1 MSKSNLTIIVP
12 VHSVEDSGKYK
23 FDDML
28 DIALSSVNVNEIK
41 PEKVLVV
48 TCDCKDVKERME
60 STDFSKYEGLDIE
73 VLINTGESDYQSQVN
88 FAAKEVKTKYMSVLE
103 FDDELSKT
111 WFKNVEAHIEAYPD
125 VDLFLPIIRDVDQD
139 GGFIGLSNEAVW
151 AYNFTETV
159 GSVDLETLLEY
170 PNISLCGM
178 VINTEVYN
186 NIGGLKQ
193 IKLTF
198 NYEFLLRFHQNGHK
212 SMVIPKIA
220 YKHVNMRDESLF
232 WLYKNS
238 EAIEYKIKPEEA
250 VFWMESAK
258 KEYLFNDDRNIKYE
272 EVETVD

>member
-12 VHSVEDSGKYK
+12 VHSVEDAGKHK
-23 FDDML
+23 FDDMF
-28 DIALSSVNVNEIK
+28 DIALSSININETK

-48 TCDCKDVKERME
+48 ICDCSDVKEKVE
-60 STDFSKYEGLDIE
+60 SLDFGKYDGLDIE
-73 VLINTGESDYQSQVN
+73 VIVNTGETDYQSQIN
-88 FAAKEVKTKYMSVLE
+88 FAAKEVSTEFMSVLE

-111 WFKNVEAHIEAYPD
+111 WFKNVNNHIESYPE
-125 VDLFLPIIRDVDQD
+125 VDLFLPIVNDVDQE
-139 GGFIGLSNEAVW
+139 GNFIGLSNEAVW

-159 GSVDLETLLEY
+159 GNIDLEVLLEY

-178 VINTEVYN
+178 IIKTEVFN

-198 NYEFLLRFHQNGHK
+198 NYEFLLRFHSNGHK

-220 YKHVNMRDESLF
+220 YKHVNMRDNSLF

-238 EAIEYKIKPEEA
+238 EALEYKIEPNEGL
-250 VFWMESAK
+250 FWMETAK

-272 EVETVD
+272 HVETVD